1 MVKKEQVQGSTSA
14 SAAAAGQEVEEE
26 DTSAS
31 NSTVQFAIWT
41 FYVSLCR
48 PDYDMNNVFN

>member
-31 NSTVQFAIWT
+31 KTVLSNLQFGPFMSRCAVLI
-41 FYVSLCR
+41 
-48 PDYDMNNVFN
+48 MI